1 MNNCCD
7 NTHESWKE
15 LVDMLRKAVVEKN
28 KEIVIL
34 KKHIE
39 NLNKFIDSPQM
50 QWEDDYSYNDI
61 SGDYY

>member
-1 MNNCCD
+1 MGNCCD

-39 NLNKFIDSPQM
+39 NLNKFIDRPEMSRKNFFCLVFANFPP
-50 QWEDDYSYNDI
+50 I
-61 SGDYY
+61 